1 MKRWTVVFCALLA
14 VAGFLALDS
23 ETAVEAKKP
32 KIQVYECVYAAHG
45 SAADR
50 ARNAKPPGTPG
61 NGPGGGG
68 GGGGGGKKT
77 ACSKTFAKWENV
89 TELNVFINGSG
100 APSVAIAASFENYVM
115 LAFDE
120 WACHSGLG
128 EGIGINYVVSAA
140 GADITIG
147 WGNLGSGGILGQAF
161 TPTQG
166 KTILFSEI
174 TMNSDQHS
182 FLWVLG
188 PMPPA
193 VDGDGCAVEVGNG
206 DTTTDNFD
214 LLSVLFHEI
223 GHALG
228 IDHSNRFCD
237 FGGDCYPESMH
248 PCTDAE
254 EWMRRAAN
262 PGDIAAIEKNY
273 GPDGP

>member
-1 MKRWTVVFCALLA
+1 MKRWAVVFCGLLA

-23 ETAVEAKKP
+23 ETTVEAKKP
-32 KIQVYECVYAAHG
+32 KIQVHECVYAAHD

-50 ARNAKPPGTPG
+50 TRNAKPPGTPG
-61 NGPGGGG
+61 KGPGGGSG
-68 GGGGGGKKT
+68 GGGSDKK
-77 ACSKTFAKWENV
+77 ASCSKTFAKWKNV
-89 TELNVFINGSG
+89 STLVVSIDGTG
-100 APSVAIAASFENYVM
+100 APVAVAADFENYVV

-128 EGIGINYVVSAA
+128 EGIMINYVGPGVA
-140 GADITIG
+140 ADITIG

-182 FLWVLG
+182 FKWVLG
-188 PMPPA
+188 DTPD
-193 VDGDGCAVEVGNG
+193 VVDGCALEVENG
-206 DTTTDNFD
+206 TTTNTNYD
-214 LLSVLFHEI
+214 LLSVVFHEI

-237 FGGDCYPESMH
+237 PDGECYEESMH
-248 PCTDAE
+248 PCTASE